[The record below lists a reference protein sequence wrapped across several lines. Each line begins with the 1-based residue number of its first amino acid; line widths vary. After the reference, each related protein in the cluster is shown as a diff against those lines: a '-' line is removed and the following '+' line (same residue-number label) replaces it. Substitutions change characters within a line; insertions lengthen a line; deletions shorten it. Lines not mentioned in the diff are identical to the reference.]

1 MCLSL
6 TSDCESKNYCDF
18 FFLKLTMESSLARL
32 GYPFDG

>member
-6 TSDCESKNYCDF
+6 TSDCESKNIVI